1 MVQQLGQQSA
11 KSPLKTLL
19 VAWLQEVQQPA
30 EAEAASSAAGQEAA
44 LGLGDGHGNIDMK
57 IFFSYFIKIFSGD
70 TEQQL
75 QKLAHEALQR
85 GDTRDLVAR
94 LAEVTIVMIL
104 MILDMI

>member
-19 VAWLQEVQQPA
+19 VAWLQEVHHPA
-30 EAEAASSAAGQEAA
+30 ETEAASSAAGQEAA
-44 LGLGDGHGNIDMK
+44 LGLGDGHGNIDMMGKK

-94 LAEVTIVMIL
+94 LAEVTTVMIL
-104 MILDMI
+104 MI